1 MNKQFQSKFSNF
13 QRQQNVSRRRR
24 PPSKGSGAPARFG
37 VVTVGVGPLGSAD
50 MSPPTKRGGD
60 DDDDD
65 DIVDDD
71 TGVVVTVVHGNAT
84 TSSKRPRVVAATTTD
99 GTDLSLSE
107 GDDES
112 VEAFETRSPGE
123 TTTTTT
129 TTTMMMMVGTTS
141 TGVEIQDRAEL
152 ETRVREVLL
161 AMGEDVHREGLR
173 DTPKRVAKALCFAMR
188 GYGASAPAA
197 LGTALFHEE
206 NLATASEDLG
216 SEAVER
222 GTHDIVLVRDIPV
235 FSTCAET
242 FMPFYGVIHVGYVPK
257 AGVIVGLSKL
267 ARVAEVYARRLQTP
281 DGLARAVAQAL
292 QDVASPLGVGVS
304 FSGVQLGPFAP
315 RTMKG
320 KACTGCFATEK
331 SVWWD
336 EFEALVSLGG
346 GTSELS
352 RGVWGNVCGACDDA
366 APSPVA
372 GGAEASMDA
381 VANEAAKT
389 VSEDVYA
396 GVLRLFHALNLQERV
411 YEATEGT
418 RTVEETARK
427 FSSLLAAMRSG
438 DDAPFSPIEEAVRN
452 AVACENDATTSEE
465 VCVMSDLHM
474 STVCEHHLLPFHGTV
489 SVAYCSASASSTP
502 LSRDVLQAIVSRHSR
517 RLQVQERLT
526 RDVAEEVNALTGGVG
541 VMVAARAAHLCMVS
555 RGVEKPGS
563 STCTVTKLGRFA
575 REPELRANVWARLCT
590 D

>member
-1 MNKQFQSKFSNF
+1 
-13 QRQQNVSRRRR
+13 
-24 PPSKGSGAPARFG
+24 
-37 VVTVGVGPLGSAD
+37 
-50 MSPPTKRGGD
+50 
-60 DDDDD
+60 
-65 DIVDDD
+65 
-71 TGVVVTVVHGNAT
+71 
-84 TSSKRPRVVAATTTD
+84 
-99 GTDLSLSE
+99 
-107 GDDES
+107 
-112 VEAFETRSPGE
+112 
-123 TTTTTT
+123 
-129 TTTMMMMVGTTS
+129 MMVGTTS

-152 ETRVREVLL
+152 EARVREVLL

-257 AGVIVGLSKL
+257 SGVIVGLSKL

-331 SVWWD
+331 SAWWD

-366 APSPVA
+366 APCPVA

-452 AVACENDATTSEE
+452 AVACENDPTTFEE

-489 SVAYCSASASSTP
+489 SVAYCSPSASSTP

>member
-1 MNKQFQSKFSNF
+1 
-13 QRQQNVSRRRR
+13 VS
-24 PPSKGSGAPARFG
+24 
-37 VVTVGVGPLGSAD
+37 VLSAD

-65 DIVDDD
+65 VDDD
-71 TGVVVTVVHGNAT
+71 VGVVVTVVHGNAT
-84 TSSKRPRVVAATTTD
+84 TTSKRPRVVTDGVAATTTDD

-107 GDDES
+107 GDDLS

-129 TTTMMMMVGTTS
+129 TTTTMMMVGTTS
-141 TGVEIQDRAEL
+141 TGAEMQDRAEL
-152 ETRVREVLL
+152 EARVREVLL

-315 RTMKG
+315 RTMTG

-366 APSPVA
+366 APFPVA

-452 AVACENDATTSEE
+452 AVACENDPTTSEE

>member
-1 MNKQFQSKFSNF
+1 
-13 QRQQNVSRRRR
+13 
-24 PPSKGSGAPARFG
+24 
-37 VVTVGVGPLGSAD
+37 

>member
-1 MNKQFQSKFSNF
+1 MSI
-13 QRQQNVSRRRR
+13 SRVTFVVTNATHR
-24 PPSKGSGAPARFG
+24 APADAFVAALKSARSRFDH
-37 VVTVGVGPLGSAD
+37 PLHPRPRPSA

-60 DDDDD
+60 DGEADDAD
-65 DIVDDD
+65 V
-71 TGVVVTVVHGNAT
+71 GVVVTVAHGDAFGR
-84 TSSKRPRVVAATTTD
+84 KKPREGGQAARAND
-99 GTDLSLSE
+99 DASADLSLSE

-112 VEAFETRSPGE
+112 VEAFATRSPGE
-123 TTTTTT
+123 TTTTTGTTGTTGTTVET
-129 TTTMMMMVGTTS
+129 TTV
-141 TGVEIQDRAEL
+141 VEIQERAEL
-152 ETRVREVLL
+152 ESRVREVLL
-161 AMGEDVHREGLR
+161 AMGEDVRREGLR

-222 GTHDIVLVRDIPV
+222 GTHDVVLVRDVPV

-315 RTMKG
+315 KTMKG

-352 RGVWGNVCGACDDA
+352 RGVWGNVCGACDDGA
-366 APSPVA
+366 SAPVPA
-372 GGAEASMDA
+372 GAEASMDA

-389 VSEDVYA
+389 VSEDVYV

-418 RTVEETARK
+418 RTVEETART

-438 DDAPFSPIEEAVRN
+438 DDAPFSPIEEAARN
-452 AVACENDATTSEE
+452 AVAVENDLTASDEL
-465 VCVMSDLHM
+465 CVMSDLHM

-489 SVAYCSASASSTP
+489 SVAYCSSSTTP

-526 RDVAEEVNALTGGVG
+526 RDVAEEVYALTGGVG

-575 REPELRANVWARLCT
+575 REPALRANVWARLCA